1 MESNDEFGDFK
12 AQVQSIE
19 LKKKDRK
26 NKISQLRGLEKYCK
40 IFIKEKSQ
48 MVEKLWENK
57 RKITKTIDRVI
68 NSEN

>member
-26 NKISQLRGLEKYCK
+26 NKISQSRGLEKYCK
-40 IFIKEKSQ
+40 IFIKEKS
-48 MVEKLWENK
+48 
-57 RKITKTIDRVI
+57 
-68 NSEN
+68 